1 MGALRGGEIMTP
13 EWFVPLATIACA
25 ALAFVG
31 GLVGHLITSRK
42 NKADI
47 QSALVDQ
54 LQEERNRLDAKLE
67 AQEIRHAADMEKLN
81 VRINGFYADK
91 SASRKYI
98 GALQAREAELVAH
111 ILLGHPPPPPGAS
124 PRPPDGYIP

>member
-1 MGALRGGEIMTP
+1 MTP
-13 EWFVPLATIACA
+13 EWLVPLGALIAA
-25 ALAFVG
+25 VLAFAG

-54 LQEERNRLDAKLE
+54 LQEERDRLDKKLE
-67 AQEIRHAADMEKLN
+67 AQEIRHAADVEKLN

-111 ILLGHPPPPPGAS
+111 ILLGHPPPPPGVS
-124 PRPPDGYIP
+124 PHPPDGYIP

>member
-1 MGALRGGEIMTP
+1 MSP
-13 EWFVPLATIACA
+13 EWIIPLATVGCA
-25 ALAFVG
+25 VLAFAG

-54 LQEERNRLDAKLE
+54 LQEERDRLDKKLE
-67 AQEIRHAADMEKLN
+67 AQETRHASDVDKLN
-81 VRINGFYADK
+81 KRITGFYADK
-91 SASRKYI
+91 SASRKYV

-111 ILLGHPPPPPGAS
+111 IILGHPPPPPGQS
-124 PRPPDGYIP
+124 PTPPDGYIP